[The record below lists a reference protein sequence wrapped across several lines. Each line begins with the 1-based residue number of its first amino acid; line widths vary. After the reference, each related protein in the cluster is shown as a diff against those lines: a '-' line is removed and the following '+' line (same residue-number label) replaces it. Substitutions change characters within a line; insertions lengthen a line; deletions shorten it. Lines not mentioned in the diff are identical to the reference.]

1 MEKSDEEATGGAAVS
16 GPSGAGRT
24 KDGEEEGSKFRPT
37 GEYRRHD
44 IHHNDTQHK
53 AIRHDE
59 LVCDTQH
66 KRHLVLCVIMLSA
79 AIT

>member
-24 KDGEEEGSKFRPT
+24 QDGEEEGSKFRPT

-44 IHHNDTQHK
+44 IQHNDTQIK
-53 AIRHDE
+53 PFGMTSFFAI
-59 LVCDTQH
+59 LSINGTQH
-66 KRHLVLCVIMLSA
+66 NGTQC
-79 AIT
+79 

>member
-1 MEKSDEEATGGAAVS
+1 MEKSDEEATGGAVVS

-24 KDGEEEGSKFRPT
+24 QDGEEEGSKFRPA

-44 IHHNDTQHK
+44 IQHNDTQHK
-53 AIRHDE
+53 AIQHDE

-66 KRHLVLCVIMLSA
+66 NDIRHND
-79 AIT
+79 TQY